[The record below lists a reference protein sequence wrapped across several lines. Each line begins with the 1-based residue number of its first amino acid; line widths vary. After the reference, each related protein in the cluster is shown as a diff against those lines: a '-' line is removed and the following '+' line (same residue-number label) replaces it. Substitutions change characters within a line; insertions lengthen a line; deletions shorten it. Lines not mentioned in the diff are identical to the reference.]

1 MTKFEGKTVQQAITL
16 GLTTL
21 ALTEEQADITVLR
34 QAKKGFLGLGK
45 KLALVEVSAKKVPVA
60 KKAPVSEPVKTAPVT
75 ESDEAKREKRQAE
88 LEKALLAVGDYL
100 AAVTQKMG
108 IKATIDL
115 TPSRHTAYY
124 KFETNQEGLLIGK
137 RGRTL
142 NALQLLAQDYLDKQ
156 VHQHVRVMLDVSDY
170 RKQRQE
176 TLTHLAQNVARE
188 AVLARSVM
196 TLDPMPAYERKI
208 IHAALA
214 QDQRVQ
220 TYSKGSEPK
229 RYVVI
234 EPI

>member
-60 KKAPVSEPVKTAPVT
+60 KPVSEPVKTAPVT

-108 IKATIDL
+108 IKATINL

-234 EPI
+234 EPV